1 MYTRSGCVVVV
12 VNIYVRVDNNTR
24 QQKENVVI
32 CDDGALLIKM
42 MMSRWWCTTLLPL
55 LLLPIDGTLSS
66 SPFVVQSF
74 LRFFFRPIDE
84 ARVGFRVQAEIEDP
98 RGERGGDEIRRFPAF
113 SDAFLSLFRRRFPEQ
128 DPVSPRLCSLR
139 EVPSF
144 FRVRSVMIPMK
155 PMKPRERFGRIIQR
169 RLLKTEKKRQQRRRR
184 RRHSFSINAIE
195 RDERLFLAC
204 KNRKGSLLLP
214 LLDWVHLWYS
224 KHTDT
229 NPKLRL

>member
-1 MYTRSGCVVVV
+1 
-12 VNIYVRVDNNTR
+12 
-24 QQKENVVI
+24 
-32 CDDGALLIKM
+32 M
-42 MMSRWWCTTLLPL
+42 MMMMMMHIISTTTI
-55 LLLPIDGTLSS
+55 LLLPRDGTLSS
-66 SPFVVQSF
+66 SPFVVVVQSF

-98 RGERGGDEIRRFPAF
+98 RGQRGGDEIRRFPAF

-139 EVPSF
+139 EVPSS

-214 LLDWVHLWYS
+214 LLDWVHL
-224 KHTDT
+224 
-229 NPKLRL
+229 